1 MKLAVKKCYKMRRV
15 NIEINSYPENV
26 RSKILLFERSA
37 GKVKKKLQAKC
48 CSKNFRVFTK
58 CHRNIFGNL
67 KKTLTHVIIVQIT
80 VTKLMT

>member
-1 MKLAVKKCYKMRRV
+1 MFRVRV

-37 GKVKKKLQAKC
+37 GKVKKKVTGKMLYQKFQSFYKVPQKHFC
-48 CSKNFRVFTK
+48 
-58 CHRNIFGNL
+58 NL